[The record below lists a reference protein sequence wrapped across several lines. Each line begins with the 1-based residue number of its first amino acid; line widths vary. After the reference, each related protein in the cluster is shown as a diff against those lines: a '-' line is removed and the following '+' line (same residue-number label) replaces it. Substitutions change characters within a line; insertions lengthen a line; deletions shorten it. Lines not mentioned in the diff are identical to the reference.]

1 MPRSRY
7 PIVALACVAA
17 FGPVAGAAQTLDTA
31 GATSCAVR
39 GYATDTDPRGTNVRA
54 APRADA
60 PIIGHLAPPT
70 KIDANTETG
79 IEFDIVGSKDG
90 WLLIRNGSDGG
101 LTFDAA
107 HKADGRGWVSA
118 KLVGTQLRLP
128 AFRSAPRRDA
138 TEIAHFQGDSWGPD
152 SAGVTAI
159 HGCQGQYIEV
169 TAGPPDGKTLRGWS
183 YLPCSSQLTTC
194 DGGVTE

>member
-39 GYATDTDPRGTNVRA
+39 GYAIDTDPKGTNVRA

-60 PIIGHLAPPT
+60 PVIGHLAPPI
-70 KIDANTETG
+70 KLDANTENG
-79 IEFDIVGSKDG
+79 IEFEIVGSRNG
-90 WLLIRNGSDGG
+90 WLLIRNGSDIG

-107 HKADGRGWVSA
+107 LRADGR
-118 KLVGTQLRLP
+118 
-128 AFRSAPRRDA
+128 
-138 TEIAHFQGDSWGPD
+138 
-152 SAGVTAI
+152 
-159 HGCQGQYIEV
+159 
-169 TAGPPDGKTLRGWS
+169 
-183 YLPCSSQLTTC
+183 
-194 DGGVTE
+194 

>member
-1 MPRSRY
+1 M
-7 PIVALACVAA
+7 AA
-17 FGPVAGAAQTLDTA
+17 AAQALDTA
-31 GATSCAVR
+31 GATACAVR
-39 GYATDTDPRGTNVRA
+39 GYAIDTDSKGTNVRS

-60 PIIGHLAPPT
+60 PVIGHVAPPT

-79 IEFDIVGSKDG
+79 IEFDIVGSKNG
-90 WLLIRNGSDGG
+90 WLLIRNGSDNG

-107 HKADGRGWVSA
+107 HRAEGRGWVSA
-118 KLVGTQLRLP
+118 KLVGTQLRMR

-138 TEIAHFQGDSWGPD
+138 PQIADFFGDNWGPD

-159 HGCQGQYIEV
+159 HGCEGRYIEV
-169 TAGPPDGKTLRGWS
+169 TAKPPDGKPVRGWS

-194 DGGVTE
+194 DGGVVE

>member
-1 MPRSRY
+1 MLLTGTVLVGRP
-7 PIVALACVAA
+7 AM
-17 FGPVAGAAQTLDTA
+17 AQTLDTA
-31 GATSCAVR
+31 GATSCEVR
-39 GYATDTDPRGTNVRA
+39 GYAIDTDPRGTNVRA
-54 APRADA
+54 APRPDA
-60 PIIGHLAPPT
+60 PIIGHLAPPS
-70 KIDANTETG
+70 KVDPNTETG

-138 TEIAHFQGDSWGPD
+138 PEIAHFHGDTWGPD
-152 SAGVTAI
+152 SAVVAAI
-159 HGCQGQYIEV
+159 HGCRGKYIEV
-169 TAGPPDGKTLRGWS
+169 TAGPPDGKALRGWS
-183 YLPCSSQLTTC
+183 YLPCSLQLTTC